1 MPYLHGAYGE
11 IGDSKVTEVRQGSV
25 ICAYIGTAPV
35 NLVRGY
41 AEAGIINMPV
51 KLTGMGDVQNK
62 AGYSKTGWEDFTLC
76 EVFAEH
82 FDNTEGDI
90 GPIYIVNVLN
100 PDIHRDT
107 EPITE
112 ELTRT
117 HRGRHAAH
125 GKRGRFS
132 GQSGAG
138 PPAERRRPRNARG
151 KLRQGSGTRRGGP
164 AAKQNGLRR

>member
-41 AEAGIINMPV
+41 SGGGLINMPI
-51 KLTGMGDVQNK
+51 KLTGMGDVQTK
-62 AGYSKTGWEDFTLC
+62 AGYSKTSWEDFTLC

-112 ELTRT
+112 ALTVKNNRVEI
-117 HRGRHAAH
+117 
-125 GKRGRFS
+125 KS
-132 GQSGAG
+132 
-138 PPAERRRPRNARG
+138 AEIILDTFAIEDMAEG
-151 KLRQGSGTRRGGP
+151 VDYT
-164 AAKQNGLRR
+164 